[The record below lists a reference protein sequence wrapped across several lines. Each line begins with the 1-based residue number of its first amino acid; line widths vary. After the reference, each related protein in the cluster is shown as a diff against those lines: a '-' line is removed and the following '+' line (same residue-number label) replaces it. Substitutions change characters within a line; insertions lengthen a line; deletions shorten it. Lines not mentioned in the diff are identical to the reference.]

1 MPKADEIYVHCDQLE
16 KLPALNREN
25 WLWESAWLI
34 KNLEPNASV
43 LQVGSC
49 EGSRIVNIMKE
60 RPDLRITGIEID
72 PILHEMALE
81 HFETTGTDAQ
91 SVLGDITNLEDTKGL
106 GHFEYCLCLN
116 NTLGYIPDEE
126 AVLTQM
132 KRLADTAIIS
142 VYGENFTD
150 DIARTY
156 FAALKLEVT
165 RIEGNALHMSDF
177 GIVRRYTKEAVAKW
191 GGEIIKTPLGYLSMM
206 Q

>member
-1 MPKADEIYVHCDQLE
+1 MRADEIYIHCDQLE
-16 KLPALNREN
+16 HLPALNREN

-34 KNLEPNASV
+34 ENLKPNASV

-49 EGSRIVNIMKE
+49 EGSRIVNVMKE

-91 SVLGDITNLEDTKGL
+91 SVRGDITNPEDTKGL

-116 NTLGYIPDEE
+116 NTLGYIPDEN
-126 AVLTQM
+126 AVLTNM
-132 KRLADTAIIS
+132 KHAADIAIVS

-150 DIARTY
+150 DIAWAY

-165 RIEGNALHMSDF
+165 HIEGDIIRMSDF
-177 GIVRRYTKEAVAKW
+177 GIVQRYTEKAVAKW
-191 GGEIIKTPLGYLSMM
+191 GGEIIKTPLGYLSVM